1 MSNDNE
7 FFDKERAKKI
17 VYVLLKTAPKIPEFE
32 LKEAVWGGLEALAN
46 ELEKPDFSDS
56 TQSSEDEGIH

>member
-32 LKEAVWGGLEALAN
+32 LKEAVWGGLEALAH